1 MITYMEG
8 NLTEETPTSIILE
21 NNGVGYFIHIPLSSY
36 KKFSPS
42 KGGVQV
48 FTHLHVREDA
58 IQLYGFATEQERE
71 LFRMLISV
79 SGVGPRLAQSVL
91 SGISIDQFRK
101 CMAEGD
107 LLPLKAIPGVGNK
120 TAQRLMVELREKFM
134 ERRYGERDGGE
145 TLVEVLSTRDKDAI
159 KALVSL
165 GCKIREAEKLV
176 RLVKSKHTGEL
187 TLEELILK
195 ALQHS

>member
-1 MITYMEG
+1 MIAYLEG
-8 NLTEETPTSIILE
+8 QLTEETPTYIVLE

-36 KKFSPS
+36 KKFSSS
-42 KGGVQV
+42 KNGIQV

-58 IQLYGFATEQERE
+58 LQLYGFATERERE

-91 SGISIDQFRK
+91 SGITIEQFES
-101 CMAEGD
+101 CMAKND
-107 LLPLKAIPGVGNK
+107 LLPLKTIPGVGTK
-120 TAQRLMVELREKFM
+120 TAQRLMVDLREKFIG
-134 ERRYGERDGGE
+134 RRPGGE
-145 TLVEVLSTRDKDAI
+145 DSGGAPVEILSTTDKDAI

-165 GCKIREAEKLV
+165 GCKIKEAEKLV
-176 RLVKSKHTGEL
+176 HLVRAKHTEEL